1 MHDIRHSPTVES
13 MKIDSQIE
21 RLLDESQNAHRCAVT
36 TDVNLRRKLRR
47 RCESGELTMPYPQLF
62 ARKETW
68 DALNPREKKRHVIL
82 ALAMVRPDWIF
93 CAQSAACL
101 YGIEQSY
108 QIHDNPMI
116 HIASTHESGIYR
128 ARRSDAVI
136 HRVYTPNPQYNV
148 INGAKVTTLPCTIYQ
163 CALVLPFEQILPL
176 ADSAV
181 RSGMALDDL
190 RQFPVHSA
198 TEALAIGNVLEY
210 TDPRSENGGE
220 TLARSRFI
228 ERGLMI
234 PQLQKEF
241 PNPQNPEYPFRVD
254 FIWILPNG
262 RMIVAEYDGMTKYG
276 NDRKTIANH
285 VHREKLRDEALR
297 QHGVTAIIHFDY
309 EDLLNPNE
317 LIARLVAAGVPYR
330 R

>member
-1 MHDIRHSPTVES
+1 MRSIR
-13 MKIDSQIE
+13 
-21 RLLDESQNAHRCAVT
+21 
-36 TDVNLRRKLRR
+36 
-47 RCESGELTMPYPQLF
+47 
-62 ARKETW
+62 ARKRDMSYSPW
-68 DALNPREKKRHVIL
+68 QWCA
-82 ALAMVRPDWIF
+82 PDWIF

-198 TEALAIGNVLEY
+198 TEHS
-210 TDPRSENGGE
+210 RSATCSN
-220 TLARSRFI
+220 TPTRAVRTAVRRSQ
-228 ERGLMI
+228 EADSS
-234 PQLQKEF
+234 
-241 PNPQNPEYPFRVD
+241 NAAHD
-254 FIWILPNG
+254 SAA
-262 RMIVAEYDGMTKYG
+262 AE
-276 NDRKTIANH
+276 
-285 VHREKLRDEALR
+285 
-297 QHGVTAIIHFDY
+297 
-309 EDLLNPNE
+309 
-317 LIARLVAAGVPYR
+317 GVPESAEPGIPVPR
-330 R
+330 

>member
-1 MHDIRHSPTVES
+1 

-68 DALNPREKKRHVIL
+68 DALNPREKKRHAIL

-148 INGAKVTTLPCTIYQ
+148 INGAKVTTLPCTIHQ

>member
-1 MHDIRHSPTVES
+1 
-13 MKIDSQIE
+13 
-21 RLLDESQNAHRCAVT
+21 
-36 TDVNLRRKLRR
+36 
-47 RCESGELTMPYPQLF
+47 MPYPQLF

-128 ARRSDAVI
+128 ARRSDAVM

-254 FIWILPNG
+254 FIWILPDG

-276 NDRKTIANH
+276 NDRKTIANR
-285 VHREKLRDEALR
+285 VHREKLCDEALR

-317 LIARLVAAGVPYR
+317 LIAKLVAAGVPYR

>member
-1 MHDIRHSPTVES
+1 

-234 PQLQKEF
+234 PA
-241 PNPQNPEYPFRVD
+241 
-254 FIWILPNG
+254 
-262 RMIVAEYDGMTKYG
+262 AE
-276 NDRKTIANH
+276 
-285 VHREKLRDEALR
+285 
-297 QHGVTAIIHFDY
+297 
-309 EDLLNPNE
+309 
-317 LIARLVAAGVPYR
+317 GVPESAEPGIPVPR
-330 R
+330 

>member
-1 MHDIRHSPTVES
+1 M
-13 MKIDSQIE
+13 
-21 RLLDESQNAHRCAVT
+21 
-36 TDVNLRRKLRR
+36 
-47 RCESGELTMPYPQLF
+47 
-62 ARKETW
+62 
-68 DALNPREKKRHVIL
+68 
-82 ALAMVRPDWIF
+82 
-93 CAQSAACL
+93 
-101 YGIEQSY
+101 
-108 QIHDNPMI
+108 
-116 HIASTHESGIYR
+116 
-128 ARRSDAVI
+128 
-136 HRVYTPNPQYNV
+136 

-254 FIWILPNG
+254 FIWILPDG

-276 NDRKTIANH
+276 NDRKTIANR

-317 LIARLVAAGVPYR
+317 LIAKLVAAGVPYR